1 MNELSVSIARKK
13 FDMETIKMASK
24 PKKKY
29 IVHRGFDYPEGKA
42 LRDRLNKGK
51 ATEADIK
58 NWVRQDATDKGVSV
72 PSDLVAGLLERKVIE
87 EA

>member
-1 MNELSVSIARKK
+1 
-13 FDMETIKMASK
+13 MATSKTTSK

-51 ATEADIK
+51 ATREDIT

-72 PSDLVAGLLERKVIE
+72 PPDLVAGLLERQVIE